1 MRIGKTLLRALALF
15 LVLLSGSSLEA
26 SDNGFFFESHD
37 EIEIVLEA
45 PITSLKKQRGD
56 ELEWLEAVVKWDES
70 GASRELDVKIRARGN
85 FRRQRSTCSF
95 PPYWINF
102 KKSQV
107 KGTRFDGLDKV
118 KVVSHCR
125 DGFSSFEPYI
135 YKEYLCYRTYNL
147 MTEKSFRVRL
157 ARIVYKNIESE
168 RSQTSESHVAFFIE
182 HVDSLEKRMD
192 AIQIKDKNVLP
203 SVVSQ
208 EDLCRAELFQF
219 FVGNTDFSFFSGM
232 EECCHNGKVFA
243 PVGKEKGFIPV
254 PYDFD
259 MSGIVNTPYSAVDPN
274 FPNLTVIDRH
284 YRGMGVTREILQDTI
299 MQYVRKKKQ
308 IYALW
313 RDSGLISGA
322 HLKRSLKYID
332 EFYDILRTKK
342 KRKREII
349 RKLRS
354 MDALE
359 KSILESMEEER
370 QNEAT
375 R

>member
-1 MRIGKTLLRALALF
+1 MRIKSALICLLTSFLADLY
-15 LVLLSGSSLEA
+15 GSNLEA
-26 SDNGFFFESHD
+26 GNSGTFFESHD
-37 EIEIVLEA
+37 EIKIVLEA
-45 PITSLKKQRGD
+45 PINSLKKQRGD
-56 ELEWLEAVVKWDES
+56 ELEWLEAVVKWEES
-70 GASRELDVKIRARGN
+70 GEPRELDVKIRARGK

-107 KGTRFDGLDKV
+107 KGTLFDGLDKV

-157 ARIVYKNIESE
+157 ARIVYKDMESG

-182 HVDSLEKRMD
+182 HVESLEKRMD
-192 AIQIKDKNVLP
+192 AIQVKDKNVLP

-243 PVGKEKGFIPV
+243 PVSKENGLIPV

-259 MSGIVNTPYSAVDPN
+259 MSGIVNTPYSVVDPH

-284 YRGMGVTREILQDTI
+284 YRGMGVSREILQDTI
-299 MQYVRKKKQ
+299 MQYVRKKER

-359 KSILESMEEER
+359 KSILESMEEEGISHSR
-370 QNEAT
+370 
-375 R
+375 